1 MCIIDSLKLMARYD
15 KAFKIIDEN
24 FKILNVE
31 VKIS

>member
-15 KAFKIIDEN
+15 KTFKIIDEN

-31 VKIS
+31 VKS